1 MLEDII
7 KDLAEN
13 YDESDETILEN
24 MLEAVT
30 TTALNISNRNDTE
43 ENRNLLSLEI
53 SNAVKALYLARGGEG
68 LNSLNDGG
76 KSSSFEDVIE
86 KLRNNI
92 IKNGKRKNRF

>member
-1 MLEDII
+1 MLESII

-13 YDESDETILEN
+13 YDKSDKETLEN

-30 TTALNISNRNDTE
+30 TTALSISNRDDTE
-43 ENRNLLSLEI
+43 DNRNLLSLEI
-53 SNAVKALYLARGGEG
+53 SNAVKSMYLARGGEG

-92 IKNGKRKNRF
+92 IKNGKRINRF